1 MGFWVGESTK
11 GKLKKIDVMRGL
23 SVTLCDTTASYVGGT
38 WSREGIILFSQFGSS
53 GSRLYRVSAAGGEA
67 KEVPQPDKLPP
78 ENDMPQFLPDGRHF
92 LYRSLTK
99 PSGAENGAICLGS
112 LDSKER
118 ALLISGASNAIYS
131 PAGFL
136 IYGRGE
142 GLLAQPFDVEKL
154 RLTGEPFSVAE
165 QVARHPDDNWSL
177 FSASENGVLA
187 YRGGASGN
195 IQLAWYG
202 RDGTRLGSIA
212 EPGKY
217 GSVNIAPDET
227 RLAVRRADAV
237 GTGDIWTLELSSGI
251 LTRVT
256 SHPAEDALPV
266 WSPDG
271 RELVFSSNRKGPMDL
286 YRKVVGG
293 TEEELLLG
301 SNNEDKFAS
310 QWLADGSILFRAE
323 GPYGRAMY
331 RLPLSGERKP
341 IPLVKSTFS
350 IGSPVVSSD
359 GTRVAYYSNESG
371 RDEVYVATFPTFV
384 EKRQVSNGGGY
395 QPLWRK
401 DGKELF
407 YLNRKGK
414 IMSVN
419 VRRGARLETGAPQV
433 LFGTPDQ
440 APEAGAPRYC
450 VTGDGKRFIFPEPV
464 EEGNKPFTIVL
475 NWTAGLKR

>member
-1 MGFWVGESTK
+1 
-11 GKLKKIDVMRGL
+11 
-23 SVTLCDTTASYVGGT
+23 
-38 WSREGIILFSQFGSS
+38 
-53 GSRLYRVSAAGGEA
+53 LYRVSAAGGEA
-67 KEVPQPDKLPP
+67 KSVPQPDKLPP

-99 PSGAENGAICLGS
+99 PSGAENGAIFLGS

-131 PAGFL
+131 AAGFL

-142 GLLAQPFDVEKL
+142 SLLAQPFDVEKL
-154 RLTGEPFSVAE
+154 RLAGEPFPVAE
-165 QVARHPDDNWSL
+165 QVARYPDDNWSL

-187 YRGGASGN
+187 YRSGASGN
-195 IQLAWYG
+195 VQLAWYG
-202 RDGTRLGSIA
+202 RNGTRLGSIA
-212 EPGKY
+212 DPARY
-217 GSVNIAPDET
+217 GGINIAPDET

-251 LTRVT
+251 MTRVT

-271 RELVFSSNRKGPMDL
+271 RELVFSSDRKGPMDL

-293 TEEELLLG
+293 NEEEPLFA
-301 SNNEDKFAS
+301 SNNEDKFAR
-310 QWLADGSILFRAE
+310 QWFADGWILFGAE
-323 GPYGRAMY
+323 SQNSSHQPGRAAGRAIY

-341 IPLVKSTFS
+341 IPLLKSTFT
-350 IGSPVVSSD
+350 IGSPIVSLN
-359 GTRVAYYSNESG
+359 GGLVAYHSDESG
-371 RDEVYVATFPTFV
+371 RGEVYVAAFPTFK
-384 EKRQVSNGGGY
+384 EKRQVSNAGGY

-407 YLNRKGK
+407 YLDRGGK
-414 IMSVN
+414 LMSVD
-419 VRRGARLETGAPQV
+419 VKRGARLETGSPRILFQAP
-433 LFGTPDQ
+433 DR

-450 VTGDGKRFIFPEPV
+450 VTGDGKRFILPEPV
-464 EEGNKPFTIVL
+464 QEGSKPFTVVL
-475 NWTAGLKR
+475 NWTAGLRR